1 MEVPPDP
8 VWDLILAG
16 RYEEAWRLHQEQGR
30 ENALPDRLFLT
41 RGCDILCCLGRFEEA
56 TQAIKEADRLAS
68 EEHPGFRLLGHVAVT
83 QWLASDAE
91 GAMESL
97 ESCIAGLRSGK
108 IGYSDGI
115 GGGDVALLSFAI
127 AVLEKAPD
135 FRALALGFLEEM
147 PRYPPPDSWPVP
159 LCRFALG
166 RLAFPEVLQAASGW
180 KSLRISI
187 ARSRKDV
194 LIRRQVAQALFYRGI
209 ERYDAEDWS
218 PACELFEGCVRLN
231 CPIDEE
237 WHLARAL
244 AERLRDR

>member
-1 MEVPPDP
+1 ME
-8 VWDLILAG
+8 
-16 RYEEAWRLHQEQGR
+16 
-30 ENALPDRLFLT
+30 
-41 RGCDILCCLGRFEEA
+41 
-56 TQAIKEADRLAS
+56 EADRLTS
-68 EEHPGFRLLGHVAVT
+68 EELPGSRLLGYVAVT

-91 GAMESL
+91 GAMASL

-108 IGYSDGI
+108 IGYGDAI

-147 PRYPPPDSWPVP
+147 PRVPPSDTWPVP

-166 RLAFPEVLQAASGW
+166 RLAFPEVLKAASGR
-180 KSLRISI
+180 KSLRASI
-187 ARSRKDV
+187 ARSRKD
-194 LIRRQVAQALFYRGI
+194 LLTRRQVAQALFYGGI

-218 PACELFEGCVRLN
+218 AAREFFEGCVRLN
-231 CPIDEE
+231 CPVDEE
-237 WHLARAL
+237 WYLARAL